1 MNHLLFCYHTCP
13 MEEPGVGLSGGMNVF
28 LRGLLP
34 GLAAQGIRTDVLTRG
49 KGEEPEVSRP
59 FPGVRIFHLP
69 CGWREP
75 STRESAVDSL
85 PRFVGSARDLLA
97 KRASLY
103 DVVSAHYWMSG
114 IACLEAGLRLPPPVF
129 SYHTI
134 EALKEGAAPASAPGL
149 SAVRRAAEGRLSR
162 EASRV
167 VCFSGNDLARTVEIF
182 PSAAGKGA
190 VIPPGIDDGFRAP
203 PPRAEARR
211 MRGIPSG
218 CFLFLLAARKDPG
231 KNVDAAIDAFRA
243 LRSEEGAR
251 LRLLVAGQKPPPG
264 RLPDGVACA
273 GPVPHAEMPG
283 LLAAADAVLCPSSY
297 ESFGLVP
304 LEAMAAGRPV
314 IAPWTG
320 FWGDTIR
327 AEGGGAGYAPDAP
340 SGLVDAMRA
349 VCRDEALR
357 ARLAGEGVKIAA
369 RFTWET
375 CTSSW
380 AALLSSAARS
390 GSPR

>member
-1 MNHLLFCYHTCP
+1 
-13 MEEPGVGLSGGMNVF
+13 
-28 LRGLLP
+28 
-34 GLAAQGIRTDVLTRG
+34 
-49 KGEEPEVSRP
+49 
-59 FPGVRIFHLP
+59 
-69 CGWREP
+69 
-75 STRESAVDSL
+75 
-85 PRFVGSARDLLA
+85 
-97 KRASLY
+97 
-103 DVVSAHYWMSG
+103 
-114 IACLEAGLRLPPPVF
+114 
-129 SYHTI
+129 
-134 EALKEGAAPASAPGL
+134 L

-167 VCFSGNDLARTVEIF
+167 VCLSGNDLARTVKIF
-182 PSAAGKGA
+182 PAAAGKGA
-190 VIPPGIDDGFRAP
+190 VIPPGVDRVFRFP

-211 MRGIPSG
+211 NRGIPSG

-231 KNVDAAIDAFRA
+231 KNVDAAIEAFRA
-243 LRSEEGAR
+243 LRAEEGER
-251 LRLLVAGQKPPPG
+251 MRLLVAGQILPLD
-264 RLPDGVACA
+264 RLPDGIACA

-327 AEGGGAGYAPDAP
+327 AEGGGVGYAPDAP

-349 VCRDEALR
+349 VCRDEPLR

-369 RFTWET
+369 RFTWEK

-380 AALLSSAARS
+380 TELLSSAARP

>member
-1 MNHLLFCYHTCP
+1 
-13 MEEPGVGLSGGMNVF
+13 MEEPGAGLSGGMNVF

-34 GLAAQGIRTDVLTRG
+34 GLAAEGIRTDVLTRG
-49 KGEEPEVSRP
+49 KGGEAEVTRP

-69 CGWREP
+69 CGWRDP
-75 STRESAVDSL
+75 PTRESAYDSL
-85 PRFVGSARDLLA
+85 PRFVRSARDLLE
-97 KRASLY
+97 KSASLY
-103 DVVSAHYWMSG
+103 DTVSAHYWMSG
-114 IACLEAGLRLPPPVF
+114 IACLDAGTRLRPPVF
-129 SYHTI
+129 SYHTV
-134 EALKEGAAPASAPGL
+134 EALKEGESPAPAPGL
-149 SAVRRAAEGRLSR
+149 SAVRREAEGRLSR

-167 VCFSGNDLARTVEIF
+167 VCFSGHDLARTVEIF
-182 PSAAGKGA
+182 PSVAGKGA
-190 VIPPGIDDGFRAP
+190 VIPPGVDDAFRDP

-231 KNVDAAIDAFRA
+231 KNVDAAIEAFRA
-243 LRSEEGAR
+243 LRSEEGER
-251 LRLLVAGQKPPPG
+251 VRLLVAGQKPPPG
-264 RLPDGVACA
+264 RLPDGIAGA
-273 GPVPHAEMPG
+273 GPVPHAEMPR

-314 IAPWTG
+314 VAPWTG

-327 AEGGGAGYAPDAP
+327 AEGGGIGYAPDAS
-340 SGLVDAMRA
+340 SGLVEAMRA

-369 RFTWET
+369 RFTWEK
-375 CTSSW
+375 CTSGW
-380 AALLSSAARS
+380 AELLSSAARS

>member
-1 MNHLLFCYHTCP
+1 VNHLLFSYHTCP
-13 MEEPGVGLSGGMNVF
+13 MEEPGAGLSGGMNVF

-34 GLAAQGIRTDVLTRG
+34 ALAAEGIRTDVLTRG
-49 KGEEPEVSRP
+49 KGREPEITLP
-59 FPGVRIFHLP
+59 FPGVRILHLP

-75 STRESAVDSL
+75 PTRESAYASL
-85 PRFVGSARDLLA
+85 PRFVRSVKDLLETGA
-97 KRASLY
+97 ALY
-103 DVVSAHYWMSG
+103 DAVSAHYWMSG
-114 IACLEAGLRLPPPVF
+114 ISCLDAGVRLPPPVF
-129 SYHTI
+129 SYHTV
-134 EALKEGAAPASAPGL
+134 EALKGGAAPAPAPGL

-162 EASRV
+162 EAFRL
-167 VCFSGNDLARTVEIF
+167 VCFSRSDLARTVEIF
-182 PSAAGKGA
+182 PSAAGKGE
-190 VIPPGIDDGFRAP
+190 VIPPGVDRVFRAP
-203 PPRAEARR
+203 PPREEERR
-211 MRGIPSG
+211 KRGIPSG

-231 KNVDAAIDAFRA
+231 KNVEAAIEAFRA
-243 LRSEEGAR
+243 LRAEEGER
-251 LRLLVAGQKPPPG
+251 LRLLVAGQNLPLD
-264 RLPDGVACA
+264 RLPDGIACA

-314 IAPWTG
+314 VAPWTG

-340 SGLVDAMRA
+340 SGIIDAMRA

-357 ARLAGEGVKIAA
+357 ARLAGEGVTIAA
-369 RFTWET
+369 RFTWEK
-375 CTSSW
+375 CTTAW
-380 AALLSSAARS
+380 AELLSSAARS